1 MISIGEFSK
10 LCNVTTK
17 TLRHYAMIELLE
29 PVYINEENG
38 YRFYEVSQLRT
49 MLLIGKLKEYKF
61 SLEEIKTIL
70 YQKEADNLKL
80 FLNKLKEVRGIRK
93 NLEVIESDLLKD
105 IQKIKCGG
113 DIMSAE
119 HNIEIN
125 LVEMKEVK
133 IFSLRE
139 HFAFKDFEK
148 YFIKLYGLAYENNI
162 SIAGPCLSIIHNKE
176 YDPENSDI
184 EVGIITSSDGEGVR
198 VLERGAHAR
207 ATYIGPYESKGFK
220 YAYIKLLEWIDENNY
235 AIIRPAFQEC
245 TVGKL
250 DEDDPNKFV
259 TNIYF
264 PVVKKYI

>member
-49 MLLIGKLKEYKF
+49 MLLIAKLKEYKF
-61 SLEEIKTIL
+61 SLDEIKNIL
-70 YQKEADNLKL
+70 NQGEADNLKL
-80 FLNKLKEVRGIRK
+80 FLNKVEEVRGIRK

-105 IQKIKCGG
+105 IEIIKEGG
-113 DIMSAE
+113 NITSIE
-119 HNIEIN
+119 HSIEIN
-125 LVEMKEVK
+125 LVEMEEVK

-139 HFAFKDFEK
+139 YFAFEDFEK
-148 YFIKLYGLAYENNI
+148 YFSKLYRLAYESNI

-198 VLERGAHAR
+198 VLEKGPHVR
-207 ATYIGPYESKGFK
+207 ATYIGPYESEGFK
-220 YAYIKLLEWIDENNY
+220 YAYIKLLEWIDKNNY

-250 DEDDPNKFV
+250 DEKDPNKFV